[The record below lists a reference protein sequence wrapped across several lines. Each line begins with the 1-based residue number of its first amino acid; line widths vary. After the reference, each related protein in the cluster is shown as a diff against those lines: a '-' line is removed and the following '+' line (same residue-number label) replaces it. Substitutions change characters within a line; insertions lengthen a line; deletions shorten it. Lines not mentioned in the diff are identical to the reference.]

1 MREVEVTREN
11 LFEHLKERGFVYQLT
26 NEEAVKKLCNG
37 NPITVYSG
45 YDPTADSLH
54 IGHFFSL
61 LMLRKFQQAG
71 HRVIVL
77 LGGATAMIGDP
88 SGRNDMRNM
97 VTSDFVQ
104 NNYERIRATIGKAV
118 DLEGENKAIIV
129 NNATWMKGYDYVDF
143 MRDVGT
149 HFNVA
154 HMLAS
159 ESCQSRMKAGGLT
172 FFEMGYMLIQ
182 AYDFVYL
189 NKNYDCVLQIGG
201 SDQWGNIVAGTELGR
216 KLNFL
221 EGKDDPLS
229 FQALTSPLLTDHNG
243 KKMGKTSKGALW
255 ISKEKT
261 TPYEFYQYFIN
272 VDDKDVVKLLKLF
285 TNYYVE
291 DIEDLAKKDIREA
304 KRLMAYEITKL
315 IHGEK
320 DANDAVEASKAL
332 FGNGLDLS
340 NAPRVEVSKEELQKG
355 IRVLE
360 IAIRASIVP
369 SFSEGRRLVS
379 QGAVSLNDEKI
390 ADPNLNFN
398 LEDFAEGYAIL
409 KKGKKNL
416 VKVDLV

>member
-1 MREVEVTREN
+1 
-11 LFEHLKERGFVYQLT
+11 
-26 NEEAVKKLCNG
+26 
-37 NPITVYSG
+37 
-45 YDPTADSLH
+45 
-54 IGHFFSL
+54 
-61 LMLRKFQQAG
+61 
-71 HRVIVL
+71 
-77 LGGATAMIGDP
+77 
-88 SGRNDMRNM
+88 
-97 VTSDFVQ
+97 
-104 NNYERIRATIGKAV
+104 
-118 DLEGENKAIIV
+118 
-129 NNATWMKGYDYVDF
+129 
-143 MRDVGT
+143 
-149 HFNVA
+149 
-154 HMLAS
+154 
-159 ESCQSRMKAGGLT
+159 
-172 FFEMGYMLIQ
+172 
-182 AYDFVYL
+182 
-189 NKNYDCVLQIGG
+189 
-201 SDQWGNIVAGTELGR
+201 
-216 KLNFL
+216 
-221 EGKDDPLS
+221 
-229 FQALTSPLLTDHNG
+229 
-243 KKMGKTSKGALW
+243 MGKTSKGALW